1 MKRLILL
8 CSIVLLIL
16 AYGIS
21 LSLMKVTVVEEELD
35 AHSPTGLFDYRGV
48 INVHSNLGL
57 GTGSLQDIAKA
68 AIRANLDFV
77 ILTDHNLF
85 SLPSAPSGY
94 HRQLLVF
101 SAAQLSYLD
110 AQLLVLDRQA
120 ANFESI
126 GQAQTA
132 LADRLSQSND
142 DPQQNIMVLGHPLS
156 RDQRI
161 TKDGM
166 PGLDGVE
173 VINLKS
179 LWEQAWRRSPASL
192 FWSLMIYPFNAR
204 LALLRLF
211 EEPEAE
217 LQLWDFLAVK
227 RPTIGLAGSEATA
240 KAGPIGSFF
249 LEFPSY
255 ETSFALVSNHLLLPS
270 ELTGEADTDI
280 RKLRQA
286 IASGQFYFSVDV
298 LGNPKGFNTHLQVG
312 EKTWPMGSEVK
323 FKPGMKLNAQIP
335 RKPSVPFEI
344 SFLKDGQHMMSSN
357 STEATYDIQGPGTYR
372 VIVRVI
378 RYLTVLDGQR
388 WLTWIY
394 SNPFYVR

>member
-8 CSIVLLIL
+8 CSVILLAL
-16 AYGIS
+16 AYGVS
-21 LSLMKVTVVEEELD
+21 LSLMRVTVIEEELD
-35 AHSPTGLFDYRGV
+35 APSPPGLFDYRGA
-48 INVHSNLGL
+48 INVHSKLGL
-57 GTGSLQDIAKA
+57 GSGSLQEIAKA
-68 AIRANLDFV
+68 AIQANLDFV
-77 ILTDHNLF
+77 ILTDHNVF
-85 SLPSAPSGY
+85 SIPSVPSGY

-101 SAAQLSYLD
+101 SAAQYSYLD

-120 ANFESI
+120 ANFDSI

-132 LADRLSQSND
+132 LADRLSQSNN

-156 RDQRI
+156 QDQRI
-161 TKDGM
+161 ARDGM
-166 PGLDGVE
+166 PGLDGIE
-173 VINLKS
+173 VVNLKS

-192 FWSLMIYPFNAR
+192 FWSLLIYPFNAK

-217 LQLWDFLAVK
+217 LQLWDMLATK
-227 RPTIGLAGSEATA
+227 RPTIGLAGSDATA

-255 ETSFALVSNHLLLPS
+255 ETSFSLVSNHLLLPS
-270 ELTGEADTDI
+270 ELTGEVDADV

-298 LGNPKGFNTHLQVG
+298 LGNPKGFNTQLQLGDKV
-312 EKTWPMGSEVK
+312 WPMGSEVK
-323 FKPGMKLNAQIP
+323 WKPGMKLTAVLP
-335 RKPSVPFEI
+335 RKPNVPFEI
-344 SFLKDGQHMMSSN
+344 SILKDGQHMMSSN

-372 VIVRVI
+372 VVVRVI

-394 SNPFYVR
+394 SNPFYLK